1 MAADYVEQIRAVQ
14 SVGPYRLLGW
24 SFGGVVAHAMA
35 TQLQEQGESV
45 ELLVM
50 LDAAPAEKITAEEL
64 PEFSEQE
71 MLGFL
76 LSAIGPETDDIPQCE
91 LAPEKAADFL
101 RPGGAPVDLLLDEET
116 LRGLREC
123 FERNPRLQ
131 TSHVPS
137 RFHGNAVL
145 FASTLG
151 VTDHRKET
159 WEPAEA
165 WRPYVTGDIDVH
177 DVSSEHD
184 RMMQPQALSEI
195 GPVLSTILNQIV

>member
-1 MAADYVEQIRAVQ
+1 
-14 SVGPYRLLGW
+14 
-24 SFGGVVAHAMA
+24 
-35 TQLQEQGESV
+35 
-45 ELLVM
+45 
-50 LDAAPAEKITAEEL
+50 
-64 PEFSEQE
+64 

-76 LSAIGPETDDIPQCE
+76 LSAIGPQTDDIPQGE
-91 LAPEKAADFL
+91 LAPESAADFL
-101 RPGGAPVDLLLDEET
+101 RTGGAPVDLLLDEET

-131 TSHVPS
+131 TGHVPS
-137 RFHGNAVL
+137 RFHGNVVL
-145 FASTLG
+145 FTSTLG

-184 RMMQPQALSEI
+184 RMM
-195 GPVLSTILNQIV
+195 